1 MDLEEVMGLQELEQ
15 RQKVL
20 VFGGNRFVGKA
31 LIEKLLDQGYN
42 VDMFNRSGTG
52 PDYVMDTCEGNII
65 QGDRNEPED
74 LAKID
79 FTKYDCIVDMCLFFE
94 SQFDLIED
102 RINEHTNYIFVSSGA
117 ANQKYSQNYGD
128 YGHDKKQVERR
139 LQDSKLNYKIVRPSY
154 IVGEGNHRPRLG
166 HYMNKIINR
175 EHIEVAGNGQNKV
188 NIVFVQ
194 DVVNQ
199 LIRLVTTG
207 ARTYEMI
214 EVVGDN
220 IEIIDL
226 IYKVNEYSREGEV
239 MLVQDDE
246 KAVLPE
252 HDFTFETNWD
262 YTKLDEGLKDYAKWY
277 YNEGAK
283 KYGYNI

>member
-1 MDLEEVMGLQELEQ
+1 M
-15 RQKVL
+15 KVL
-20 VFGGNRFVGKA
+20 VLGGNRFVGKH
-31 LIEKLLDQGYN
+31 LVEELLEQGYD

-65 QGDRNEPED
+65 QGDRNESAD
-74 LAKID
+74 LDKID
-79 FTKYDCIVDMCLFFE
+79 FDSYGCIVDMCLFFE

-102 RINEHTNYIFVSSGA
+102 RINKDTNYIFVSSGA
-117 ANQKYSQNYGD
+117 ANTNYSEHYGD
-128 YGHDKKQVERR
+128 YGYDKKQVERR

-262 YTKLDEGLKDYAKWY
+262 YTKLDEGLKDYAKWSGFSIDRLL
-277 YNEGAK
+277 NQK
-283 KYGYNI
+283 IP